1 VQRRIALT
9 GRMPDESSI
18 RNLVRRLGAEVAEE
32 LADVHRVF
40 IADRQS
46 AGARRTDADWPSS
59 ASPARPASAT
69 SNAAT
74 AGAVTAQRSP
84 TAPCHRTHLQHPPA
98 LPDHPPGAN
107 LQPGPRHPGA
117 AVLVLQRSRF
127 IRGQVT
133 SG

>member
-98 LPDHPPGAN
+98 LPDHPPEPICNQGRAIRRGRARPSA
-107 LQPGPRHPGA
+107 LPIHPGA
-117 AVLVLQRSRF
+117 S
-127 IRGQVT
+127 
-133 SG
+133 